1 MSRKDN
7 EIINKFLFDFA
18 KELKTEKQIDFV
30 LLFGSAARGEF
41 QIGISDIDLIIQVK
55 NKRDIKRIEKNAE
68 EIFWRLDK
76 KYKTGL
82 RDVCST
88 GRSDIFSIFEK
99 QVKLYKPFE
108 VIGPKDILW
117 KQGKIDSSALGVFA
131 TLAPVNQFA
140 KKVKAEGK
148 VLVGR
153 NVLEEI
159 KIKETLSDK
168 VKAMILPY
176 VLSSFSI
183 LVSIVSPEKGL
194 KYAIKAVLYAI
205 DDQLAV
211 MEERTAKTASL
222 NLRILKTELGGYYS
236 IRLAKEALY
245 VKKNFEKVTKE
256 WGFIDKFSF
265 CVQAPPYIA
274 YNNFLSAAH
283 YFLKLCQNIRK

>member
-7 EIINKFLFDFA
+7 ETINRFLSDFA
-18 KELKTEKQIDFV
+18 RELKSEKQIDFV

-41 QIGISDIDLIIQVK
+41 QVGISDIDLIIQVK
-55 NKRDIKRIEKNAE
+55 NKKDIKRIEKKAE
-68 EIFWRLDK
+68 EIFWRLDRK
-76 KYKTGL
+76 HKTGL
-82 RDVCST
+82 KEVCST

-131 TLAPVNQFA
+131 ALAPVNQFA
-140 KKVKAEGK
+140 KKVKAEGRI
-148 VLVGR
+148 LVGR

-159 KIKETLSDK
+159 TIKETLSDK

-176 VLSSFSI
+176 VLSIFSI
-183 LVSIVSPEKGL
+183 IVSVFSTEKGL
-194 KYAIKAVLYAI
+194 KYATKAVLYAI

-211 MEERTAKTASL
+211 MEERTAKKASL

-245 VKKNFEKVTKE
+245 VKKNFEKVKRE

-265 CVQAPPYIA
+265 CMQAPPYIA
-274 YNNFLSAAH
+274 YNNFLSAVN
-283 YFLKLCQNIRK
+283 YILKFCRNLRK